1 MHFEHCL
8 QLKEFTIPYKA
19 SVPDGLRLVWTS
31 KNALLSISAH
41 FSDLKDIIAVFGH
54 QTLSALLARMSQF
67 HDTAKNAFTEIC
79 PNKAMCVPKIVYY
92 IIVNACDY
100 LQIISSVL

>member
-19 SVPDGLRLVWTS
+19 SVPDGLWLVWTS
-31 KNALLSISAH
+31 KNALTSMSAH
-41 FSDLKDIIAVFGH
+41 FSDLKDNIAIFGH

-67 HDTAKNAFTEIC
+67 HDTAKMPLQKYAQIRQ
-79 PNKAMCVPKIVYY
+79 CVFPK
-92 IIVNACDY
+92 
-100 LQIISSVL
+100 